1 MRPRQ
6 CGPAACRRPRC
17 DPWPPSFGPAARS
30 VLLDH
35 RAAPRC
41 PRYNLNPMLHERRA
55 GRIRP
60 GFAFTVR
67 ERFRYRE
74 RRRRRSLS
82 AFGRAAPL
90 QAWRRCPSESRTT
103 TGPLAH
109 DAAVRAPRGRSV
121 DDRCLHGG
129 RKWGRNPALK
139 AGHLRRR
146 VSKASRGVP
155 HNVGTVGTDAARNAF
170 GGSSDAAAYE
180 QRCKDA
186 FHDAPRSAPPP
197 SLHCI

>member
-1 MRPRQ
+1 
-6 CGPAACRRPRC
+6 
-17 DPWPPSFGPAARS
+17 
-30 VLLDH
+30 
-35 RAAPRC
+35 
-41 PRYNLNPMLHERRA
+41 MLHERRA

-129 RKWGRNPALK
+129 RKWGRNPTLK
-139 AGHLRRR
+139 GGHLRRW

-155 HNVGTVGTDAARNAF
+155 HNVGTVGTDAARKAL

-186 FHDAPRSAPPP
+186 FHDPPRSAPPSLP
-197 SLHCI
+197 SLHLIIRPARDSPLIFARRDVGRSQSGAVEAEAVRTGNDIPPGTRCRSGC

>member
-1 MRPRQ
+1 
-6 CGPAACRRPRC
+6 
-17 DPWPPSFGPAARS
+17 
-30 VLLDH
+30 
-35 RAAPRC
+35 
-41 PRYNLNPMLHERRA
+41 MLHERRA
-55 GRIRP
+55 GRIRS

-74 RRRRRSLS
+74 RRRQRSLS

-90 QAWRRCPSESRTT
+90 QAWRRCPSGSRTT

-139 AGHLRRR
+139 GGHLRRR
-146 VSKASRGVP
+146 ISKASRGVP
-155 HNVGTVGTDAARNAF
+155 HNVGTVGTDAARKAL

-186 FHDAPRSAPPP
+186 FHDAPRSAQP
-197 SLHCI
+197 SLPSFHLIIRPARDSPLIFARRDVGRSQSRGRRGSSVRTGNDIPPGTRCRSGC